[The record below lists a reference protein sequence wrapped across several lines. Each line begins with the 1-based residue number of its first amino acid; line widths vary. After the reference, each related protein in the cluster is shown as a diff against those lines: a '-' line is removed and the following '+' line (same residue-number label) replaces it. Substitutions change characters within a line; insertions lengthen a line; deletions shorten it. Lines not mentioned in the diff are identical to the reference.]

1 MPFRCDEEPVH
12 ETTKMHFILTN
23 QSFAHTI
30 LLTSAYVR
38 NQRIWGEKEEWN
50 SNKIILIKMVKC

>member
-1 MPFRCDEEPVH
+1 MPFRCDEVEEPVH
-12 ETTKMHFILTN
+12 EITKMH
-23 QSFAHTI
+23 